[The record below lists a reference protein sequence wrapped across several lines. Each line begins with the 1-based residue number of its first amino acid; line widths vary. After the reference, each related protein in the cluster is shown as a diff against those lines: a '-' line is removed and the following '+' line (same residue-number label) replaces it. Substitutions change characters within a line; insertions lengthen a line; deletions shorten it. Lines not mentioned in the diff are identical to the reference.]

1 MGAVLIFTVGP
12 VQSFLVQARKAR
24 DLSAGSRL
32 LSHLCRVAADA
43 ATGYGADI
51 IFPYLKNPSLPNR
64 FVAVLPEGL
73 QPAVIGSVVEEAVRG
88 EVRRLGGLVLN
99 RACGASPPDPVLKQA
114 FFRQLETFFE
124 ICWVVAG
131 MEDGDYLKAY
141 LRAEA
146 HLEAIK
152 TCRAFGPLN
161 EKGRKCSL
169 SGEHNAL
176 FFRQRRAYL
185 CPEAQEV
192 AEKVLSR
199 RYLAE
204 GECLGALGMLK
215 RCLDLV
221 LPGTAT
227 AFRSTAA
234 STAAVALMATLDGL
248 PREMVENYRE
258 LFGDRFDDHFYYEE
272 NLTPRTFE
280 REGIPLDVLGKAR
293 ETRAELEEEA
303 EKKGLRF
310 TRYYAVLCMDADNM
324 GKWVRGNFLENPEEL
339 RAFQKALT
347 QTLGRYADWV
357 HKYLVPPRGR
367 LVYCGGDDVLAF
379 LNLNHLLSVL
389 EELRRQ
395 FPAYEELGPVK
406 SGQHSS
412 TSCGICIAHYK
423 EPLSEVLSRARHA
436 EREAKERGGRDA
448 FALVVLKRS
457 GEIHQAVY
465 RWTCGQLRPLVLLAR
480 LVRLLVEEKVS
491 DRFIRHLS
499 GEFRYLKPPESG
511 SVAPAS
517 EEEILRAGL
526 NRLLRR
532 AWQGKVKEEETAIS
546 ELAGELLTLYAQ
558 GALENF
564 LSYLEIAAFLAREVN
579 SNLAPGD

>member
-12 VQSFLVQARKAR
+12 VQSFLVQARKAQ
-24 DLSAGSRL
+24 DLFAGSYL
-32 LSHLCRVAADA
+32 LSHLCRVAAGA
-43 ATGYGADI
+43 ATGYGAEI

-73 QPAVIGSVVEEAVRG
+73 QPAVIGSVVEETVRG

-99 RACGASPPDPVLKQA
+99 RACGSSPPDHGLKQA

-169 SGEHNAL
+169 TGEHNAL

-215 RCLDLV
+215 RCLDLE
-221 LPGTAT
+221 LPGAPTG
-227 AFRSTAA
+227 FP
-234 STAAVALMATLDGL
+234 STAAVALMATLDCL
-248 PREMVENYRE
+248 PREMLVNYCE

-272 NLTPRTFE
+272 NLTHRTFE

-293 ETRAELEEEA
+293 EARAELEEEA

-324 GKWVRGNFLENPEEL
+324 GKWVGGHFLENPGEL
-339 RAFQKALT
+339 RAFQKTLT
-347 QTLGRYADWV
+347 QTLGGYAGWV
-357 HKYLVPPRGR
+357 SKYLAPPRGR

-406 SGQHSS
+406 SGRHSS

-423 EPLSEVLSRARHA
+423 EPLSEVLRRARHA

-465 RWTCGQLRPLVLLAR
+465 HWTCGQLRPLVLLAK

-517 EEEILRAGL
+517 EEEILRAEL

-532 AWQGKVKEEETAIS
+532 AWQGKVKEEETTIS

-558 GALENF
+558 GTLENF